1 MAKLTVLYG
10 HPEDPATFEEY
21 YANTHTPL
29 VEDIPNLRRFEAGRV
44 IGTADESEP
53 PYYWVAEL
61 WFDSVEQVQD
71 SLRSP
76 EGQAVAED
84 LGNFASGGA
93 NLLICES

>member
-10 HPEDPATFEEY
+10 HPEDPAAFEEY

-44 IGTADESEP
+44 IGTADGSEP

-61 WFDSVEQVQD
+61 WFDSVEQLQE
-71 SLRSP
+71 SLGSP
-76 EGQAVAED
+76 EGQTVAED

-93 NLLICES
+93 TLLICES